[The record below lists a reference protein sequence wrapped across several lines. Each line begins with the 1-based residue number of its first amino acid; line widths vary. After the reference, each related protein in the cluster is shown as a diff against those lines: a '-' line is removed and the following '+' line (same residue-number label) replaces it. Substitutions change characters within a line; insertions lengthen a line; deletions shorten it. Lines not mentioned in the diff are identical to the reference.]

1 MGLPEVA
8 DFARNFAVMVRVQGP
23 DPKGLKMRNHAFH
36 HYISGKTTLSAS
48 GTLLPGFN
56 LDASTG
62 SGNTMQVLTVASVIE
77 PFLSQQ
83 YRQNISTDKPQL
95 VPGARIDILLEG
107 KKVVEGDK
115 VANEE
120 AWLPAELIKMVNI
133 PESSSA
139 VQSLIEAS
147 SGSMEHG
154 WEVGWSLASHNRS
167 PQHIMDTIQSQ
178 VEQSS
183 FQSHRHM
190 LGAEL
195 SNPNLMGQS
204 TTRIALLTV
213 PSKLFENFPKLNT
226 SVPKRGDLLLAM
238 GSPFGTLSPVHF
250 FNNLSVGSI
259 CNSYPPS
266 SSRRSLLMV
275 DIRCLPGMEG
285 SPVFGECAQLIGLLT
300 RPLRQKNSG
309 TEIQLVIPWD
319 AIASAC
325 SDWLHEEP
333 HVKWKGNHCN
343 DENLKT
349 STKGQ
354 LDGSSSYAKEHLHSG
369 PLLPNPIDKAMPSI
383 CLVTIDDGSWA
394 SGVLL
399 NKQGLILTNAHL
411 LEPWRFGKAAA
422 NGEINVIKSEV
433 ATFPT
438 NESTPNRRQNL
449 LPTKLRPSDISLT
462 GEQGLSRRGLANI
475 SHRSIC
481 VRLDFMDPWTWS
493 NASIVYVSRGPL
505 DIALLKL
512 ETAPDQLCPI
522 VMDFTSPS
530 PGSKAYVIGH
540 GLFGP
545 RCNFLPSACLGVI
558 SKVIEAKR
566 PLLHQSNQPSREEL
580 FPAMFET
587 TAAVHPGSSGGAVVN
602 SDGHMI
608 GLVTSNAR
616 HGGGTVIPHL
626 NFSIPCAA
634 LEPIFK
640 FSKDMQDYSLL
651 EDLDKPNEHLSSVW
665 ALMPPLSPRPG
676 PFLPNLPQFPVKDN
690 KETKGSRFSKF
701 IAETNE
707 FLKNTAELGMDKNF
721 SNKLIPSKL

>member
-1 MGLPEVA
+1 MALPEVA

-36 HYISGKTTLSAS
+36 HYNSGKTTLSAS
-48 GTLLPGFN
+48 GTLLLGFD
-56 LDASTG
+56 LDAST
-62 SGNTMQVLTVASVIE
+62 SSSNTVQVLTVASVIE
-77 PFLSQQ
+77 PFLSQKF
-83 YRQNISTDKPQL
+83 RENISKDKAQL
-95 VPGARIDILLEG
+95 IPGARIDIMLEG
-107 KKVVEGDK
+107 TKVLEGDK
-115 VANEE
+115 VGNEE

-147 SGSMEHG
+147 SGSLEHG
-154 WEVGWSLASHNRS
+154 WEVGWSLASHNRG
-167 PQHIMDTIQSQ
+167 PQHIMETIQSQ
-178 VEQSS
+178 VEQFS
-183 FQSHRHM
+183 FQSQRQM
-190 LGAEL
+190 LGMEL
-195 SNPNLMGQS
+195 SNPYLMGQS
-204 TTRIALLTV
+204 TTRIALLTI

-226 SVPKRGDLLLAM
+226 SVPRRGDLVLAM
-238 GSPFGTLSPVHF
+238 GSPFGILSPVHF

-266 SSRRSLLMV
+266 SSKRSLLMV

-285 SPVFGECAQLIGLLT
+285 SPVFGECSQLIGLLA

-319 AIASAC
+319 AIASGC
-325 SDWLHEEP
+325 SELLHEEP
-333 HVKWKGNHCN
+333 HVKRKGNHCN

-349 STKGQ
+349 SPKGK
-354 LDGSSSYAKEHLHSG
+354 LDGSSSDVQEHPHSG
-369 PLLPNPIDKAMPSI
+369 PLLPSPVDKAMPSI

-411 LEPWRFGKAAA
+411 LEPWRFGKASA
-422 NGEINVIKSEV
+422 NGEINEIKSKV

-438 NESTPNRRQNL
+438 NESTPNGPQNL
-449 LPTKLRPSDISLT
+449 HPTKSRPLDILLN

-475 SHRSIC
+475 SPRSIC

-493 NASIVYVSRGPL
+493 NASVVYVSRGPL

-512 ETAPDQLCPI
+512 ETASDQLCPI

-530 PGSKAYVIGH
+530 PGSKAYIIGH

-545 RCNFLPSACLGVI
+545 RCNFLPSACHGVI

-566 PLLHQSNQPSREEL
+566 PKLQSNQLSREEL

-634 LEPIFK
+634 LAPTFN

-665 ALMPPLSPRPG
+665 ALMPPLSPKPS
-676 PFLPNLPQFPVKDN
+676 PFLPNLPQFPIEDKN
-690 KETKGSRFSKF
+690 ETKGSRFSKF

-707 FLKNTAELGMDKNF
+707 LLKNTAELGTDKNF